1 MDNQIIS
8 ADKNQAIALTER
20 IRANGTLA
28 VSLIYE
34 MCRDLRTVLRQNHFV
49 CLGYEKFEDYTEK
62 EFNIKKRQAY
72 TYIEIYEKLGSD
84 FIKENAAL
92 GVTKLSYLTMI
103 NSDDRIEIME
113 ENDLSVMTSAQI
125 KELVDKCRIQGEQLS
140 LLETEKKNQK
150 KFSEETETIINNL
163 KSELS
168 RKNKYI
174 SELENRP
181 VDVAVA
187 EPVIREVPDLKAIEE
202 KDRQIKELKEKYD
215 SQISEMKKLYEN
227 KSENV
232 SVDRNSFKKIYSDTY
247 KDFQSLVE
255 LIKNSDEQKELYKEK
270 TFQLIDVLR
279 NSVADL

>member
-1 MDNQIIS
+1 MNMDNQIIS
-8 ADKNQAIALTER
+8 ADKKQAVALTER
-20 IRANGTLA
+20 IRASGTMA
-28 VSLIYE
+28 ASLIYE
-34 MCRDLRTVLRQNHFV
+34 MCRDLRTILRQNLFV

-84 FIKENAAL
+84 FIQKNAAL

-103 NSDDRIEIME
+103 NSDDRTEIME

-181 VDVAVA
+181 ADVVVA

-215 SQISEMKKLYEN
+215 SQISEMKKFYEN
-227 KSENV
+227 PGSDKL
-232 SVDRNSFKKIYSDTY
+232 SFRKIYSDTY

>member
-8 ADKNQAIALTER
+8 ADKKQAVALTER
-20 IRANGTLA
+20 IRASGTMA
-28 VSLIYE
+28 ASLIYE
-34 MCRDLRTVLRQNHFV
+34 MCRDLRTILRQNLFV

-84 FIKENAAL
+84 FIKENAFL

-103 NSDDRIEIME
+103 NSSDCLEIME
-113 ENDLSVMTSAQI
+113 ENDLSCMTSAQV

-181 VDVAVA
+181 ADVAVA